1 MATKIVNISWCACLN
16 EYQMDFLCD
25 TDADFA
31 DLPKCAT
38 GSCAISVASGNVQ
51 MVNTVGDW
59 VVFGG

>member
-1 MATKIVNISWCACLN
+1 MAAKIVNISWSACLN